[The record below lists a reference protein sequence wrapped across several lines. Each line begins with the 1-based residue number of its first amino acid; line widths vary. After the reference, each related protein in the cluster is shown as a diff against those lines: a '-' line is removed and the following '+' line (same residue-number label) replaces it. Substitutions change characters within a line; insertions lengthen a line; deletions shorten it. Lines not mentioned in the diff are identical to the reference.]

1 MKKPEVGDTVIIQG
15 IVQNVFYNNC
25 NVQLPSKSGIRIFY
39 FHEITDVIPKPWVP
53 Q

>member
-15 IVQNVFYNNC
+15 IVQ
-25 NVQLPSKSGIRIFY
+25 
-39 FHEITDVIPKPWVP
+39 HEITDVIPKPWVP